1 MRYNRGILDVVFT
14 ATGKSPLARKFK
26 NVIDMESTNYKYIG
40 NCDESNKSTNREIN
54 KEWPNNYFKALE
66 SVKDKYKYIGNND
79 EKKQKYQ

>member
-40 NCDESNKSTNREIN
+40 N
-54 KEWPNNYFKALE
+54 
-66 SVKDKYKYIGNND
+66 ND